1 MRVRKF
7 TTAIVI
13 SFYLNTNLFGAAQV
27 VTDPISYTHYI
38 EQMKEFQK
46 QVELMTK
53 QVETLGGIKTATD
66 DVKKQIYTVKEQ
78 FTDAFMGL
86 MKAGQKLG
94 EAGGK
99 VGETF
104 KQIGSYKKDSITT
117 DSSDGGFFYEDMAK
131 MIDGFFETTGTM
143 DVAKFFHLNDEQ
155 LRKSLKNDTQ
165 QMAHYKIVAG
175 YEFLEESLSHTN
187 KVVNDIMKTV
197 FNDSEPSM
205 IEMQKVTNMLLYNMI
220 IMQQQ
225 SIALQN
231 DLAFAMSLEKY
242 HGVNHKDF
250 QKRIN
255 ALNDEDETR
264 KEKYL
269 EDQKTKIDNVKKISN
284 EYDINYMFGY

>member
-1 MRVRKF
+1 MRAKKF
-7 TTAIVI
+7 TTVIII
-13 SFYLNTNLFGAAQV
+13 SFYLIPNLFGAAQV

-38 EQMKEFQK
+38 DQIKEFQK

-66 DVKKQIYTVKEQ
+66 DVKRQIYTVKEQ

-86 MKAGQKLG
+86 MNAGQKLG

-117 DSSDGGFFYEDMAK
+117 NSGDGGFFYEDMAK

-269 EDQKTKIDNVKKISN
+269 EDQKTKIDNVNKISN
-284 EYDINYMFGY
+284 EYDIHYLFGY